1 MIPPRVCEGI
11 IDQLSALNQAES
23 RSRSE
28 NIEFGIRH
36 RMRSGKTLLNH
47 TRLLG
52 YTKGPDG
59 GVQIVSEEA
68 EIVRMIFD
76 LYVQGSGVSSSI
88 CMSAGVFLLCSFN
101 VRAMA
106 FIPLPPI

>member
-76 LYVQGSGVSSSI
+76 LYVQGSGV
-88 CMSAGVFLLCSFN
+88 
-101 VRAMA
+101 R
-106 FIPLPPI
+106 

>member
-76 LYVQGSGVSSSI
+76 LYVQGSGVWYQSPKRRRTSR
-88 CMSAGVFLLCSFN
+88 SAASRYG
-101 VRAMA
+101 RE
-106 FIPLPPI
+106 